1 VTMQR
6 EDAVVLPSAHWSM
19 GSEPSARARF
29 LGIWRPDPYGRFS
42 ERHFFLDTPTS
53 RVRQGCIEGYDA
65 VGPLLAGEAEAP
77 LFVSLSPRIVFPG
90 DDLRAVVICAKAHT
104 PKPMRHTKPPAE
116 PSDAGR
122 AWWPLDVRSVGGQAQ
137 SSTDAEPAVAAPR
150 HLVRRRGRRALRATF
165 VTAASAL
172 VATAAVVLAWPTS
185 PPSEAHHSSSSAP
198 GHVAS
203 IAHPRP
209 AGQPK

>member
-1 VTMQR
+1 MTMQR

-19 GSEPSARARF
+19 GSGLSRRGQF

-53 RVRQGCIEGYDA
+53 RVRHGGIEGYDA
-65 VGPLLAGEAEAP
+65 VGPLLAGEPEAP

-104 PKPMRHTKPPAE
+104 PKPVRHTEPPVE
-116 PSDAGR
+116 PSDAGC
-122 AWWPLDVRSVGGQAQ
+122 AWWPLDVKSVDGQAH
-137 SSTDAEPAVAAPR
+137 SRTDAEPAATVPR
-150 HLVRRRGRRALRATF
+150 HLFPRRGRRALRAAF
-165 VTAASAL
+165 ATAASAL

-185 PPSEAHHSSSSAP
+185 PPSMAHHSHSSP

-203 IAHPRP
+203 IAHARP